1 MRVKK
6 KIAPFFSTKSENRF
20 LSSDIVYFFLHQNVE
35 KRNLDPW
42 EILLIQ
48 YIMQKKPLRGRL

>member
-6 KIAPFFSTKSENRF
+6 KIVPFFSTKSENRF
-20 LSSDIVYFFLHQNVE
+20 LSSDIVYFFLQQNVE

-48 YIMQKKPLRGRL
+48 YIM